1 MFEQLAAK
9 LKQSMDPSS
18 FPPELPPINPPV
30 GLDPRRCAQ
39 TVINLTMH
47 KPVCMGLET
56 EYRVMD
62 QAGQMGIHA
71 MSSST
76 GVDTGQLVYHL
87 VRRQY

>member
-9 LKQSMDPSS
+9 FKQSMDPSA
-18 FPPELPPINPPV
+18 FPPELQPINPPV

-56 EYRVMD
+56 EYRVME
-62 QAGQMGIHA
+62 QAGQMVIHA
-71 MSSST
+71 MSSLT
-76 GVDTGQLVYHL
+76 GVDTGQLVLHL
-87 VRRQY
+87 VRRQC